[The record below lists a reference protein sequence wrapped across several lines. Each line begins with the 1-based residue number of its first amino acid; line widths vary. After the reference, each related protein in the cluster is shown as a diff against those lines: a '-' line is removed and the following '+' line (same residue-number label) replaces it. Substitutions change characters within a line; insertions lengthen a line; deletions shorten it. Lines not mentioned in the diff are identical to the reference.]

1 VKCDPE
7 SKRFPALHAPEGTEN
22 APEGLPFGCER
33 VPTWAA
39 ARCPPDGLPT
49 CGLTPSPGIGG
60 GLRYLRGVK
69 AKSRIQIRK
78 KGADGE
84 GTYAVSPHGRETD
97 HGIMYKTAPQ
107 SRQPHYNSV
116 CEVGQ
121 KKGGPGFKSPGGL
134 VVAPLVATFPA
145 GVISAIVALPFVA
158 AL

>member
-1 VKCDPE
+1 VRPKN
-7 SKRFPALHAPEGTEN
+7 KRRFPPLDAPGM
-22 APEGLPFGCER
+22 
-33 VPTWAA
+33 
-39 ARCPPDGLPT
+39 
-49 CGLTPSPGIGG
+49 GG
-60 GLRYLRGVK
+60 GLRYLRHVK

-84 GTYAVSPHGRETD
+84 GTYA
-97 HGIMYKTAPQ
+97 
-107 SRQPHYNSV
+107 V

-158 AL
+158 ALWT